1 MRKQFFSV
9 VALLMLLLSGCGTTN
24 SFDPPSGF
32 AVAVSAS
39 RIELKW
45 NSVPAIIGY
54 NVYRSTASGPVS
66 TKTAIA
72 TRISVTTY
80 MDSTAIP
87 GTTYYYQVTAYNS
100 TGDSSASPEVSAT
113 IKATP
118 PGTTLMGGTIQGV
131 PLTMSY
137 SVTTLAG
144 TSLTGAADGSRTAAS
159 FNHPIGITTDSK
171 NLYVADTINNSI
183 RQVVIATGEVTTL
196 AGSSDAALTG
206 TADGVGAAARFNSPY
221 GITTDGTSLYVS
233 DFSNHMIRRVDIATG
248 TVTTLAGSAT
258 PGNSNGVGAAA
269 GFTAPRGITTDG
281 TNLYVADSGNRKIRK
296 IDIAT
301 GTVTTVA
308 GSATSGNADGTGSAA
323 SFNAP
328 EDLTTDGSS
337 LFVTDSGNNNIR
349 KIDISTGVVTTI
361 AGSTLPGST
370 DGTGT
375 AAKFNEPSGIT
386 TDGTNLY
393 VADSKN
399 NTIRM
404 IVIATGEVTKVSGTG
419 SPGRADGSATAA
431 TFLQPKGI
439 TTDGANL
446 FVTDFDFSLIREIF

>member
-1 MRKQFFSV
+1 MRKQFFPV
-9 VALLMLLLSGCGTTN
+9 FAVLLLLFSGCGTN
-24 SFDPPSGF
+24 SFDPP
-32 AVAVSAS
+32 ANVIVAVSAS

-45 NSVPAIIGY
+45 NPVPAIIGY

-66 TKTAIA
+66 TKTVIA
-72 TRISVTTY
+72 TRITTSTFV
-80 MDSTAIP
+80 DSTAIP

-118 PGTTLMGGTIQGV
+118 PGTTLLGGTIQGV

-144 TSLTGAADGSRTAAS
+144 TSSAGAVDGSRTAAS

-183 RQVVIATGEVTTL
+183 RKIVIATGEVTTL
-196 AGSSDAALTG
+196 AGSSDPAVSG

-221 GITTDGTSLYVS
+221 GISTDGTSLFVS
-233 DFSNHMIRRVDIATG
+233 DFANHMIRRVDIATG

-258 PGNSNGVGAAA
+258 LGSSNGVGAAA
-269 GFTAPRGITTDG
+269 SFAAPRGITNDG
-281 TNLYVADSGNRKIRK
+281 TNLYVADSFNRKIRK
-296 IDIAT
+296 IEIAT
-301 GTVTTVA
+301 GTVTTIA
-308 GSATSGNADGTGSAA
+308 GSATSGVSDGTGSAA
-323 SFNAP
+323 SFNTP
-328 EDLTTDGSS
+328 EDLTTDGAS

-349 KIDISTGVVTTI
+349 KIDISTGAVTTL

-370 DGTGT
+370 DGTGI

-393 VADSKN
+393 VVDSKN

-404 IVIATGEVTKVSGTG
+404 IVIATGVVTTVTG
-419 SPGRADGSATAA
+419 SGSAGRADGSASVA

-439 TTDGANL
+439 TSDGANL
-446 FVTDFDFSLIREIF
+446 FVTDFDYSLIREIF